1 MDPLRKLSRHLRER
15 YGIAIDDAAA
25 PLVRTRLQEYARS
38 SADGDIETLVERVVS
53 APAKEDIREISG
65 FVLNS
70 HSFFYREPA
79 HFDFLA
85 GHVLP
90 ELDERYLGSSGGDL
104 RVWSAGSADGDE
116 AYSLVMVMRDH
127 FGARYERM
135 RAGVLATDI
144 SLQALSRGLAG
155 EYDMGRFRLL
165 PPRLRS
171 RFVEAAG
178 PNRGRVQESLRRD
191 VLFRWLN
198 LLDPTNP
205 FKGRFHVI
213 FCRNVMV
220 YFDEAIQAQV
230 CERLAKLL
238 APGGYLFIGH
248 TDNAA
253 FARRHLQPVRP
264 SIFQSV

>member
-25 PLVRTRLQEYARS
+25 PLVRTRLREYALS
-38 SADGDIETLVERVVS
+38 SGDGDVDALVERVVS
-53 APAKEDIREISG
+53 APVKEDIREISG

-85 GHVLP
+85 KHALP
-90 ELDERYLGSSGGDL
+90 DLDERYLGPAGGDL
-104 RVWSAGSADGDE
+104 RVWSAGSAEGDE
-116 AYSLVMVMRDH
+116 AYSLVMVMREH

-144 SLQALSRGLAG
+144 SLQALARGMAADYAV
-155 EYDMGRFRLL
+155 ERFRLL
-165 PPRLRS
+165 PPVLRN
-171 RFVEAAG
+171 RFIEASG
-178 PNRGRVQESLRRD
+178 PGRGRVVEAVRGE

-205 FKGRFHVI
+205 FKGKFHVI

-220 YFDEAIQAQV
+220 YFDEAVQARV

-253 FARRHLQPVRP
+253 FARRHLRPVRP
-264 SIFQSV
+264 SIFQSA